1 MRTLDEVIRHE
12 EHVIKETEEQALE
25 AQLQCE
31 YEKIKPYL
39 TFADEHRQV
48 LKWLKQ
54 LQEIKKTIKE
64 YRTVPMEIMDSD
76 DAFTKICGVAD
87 E

>member
-1 MRTLDEVIRHE
+1 MTLSEAIEYEKHVVQKME
-12 EHVIKETEEQALE
+12 EEALE

-39 TFADEHRQV
+39 TFADEHRRIS
-48 LKWLKQ
+48 KWLMQ
-54 LQEIKKTIKE
+54 LQEVKKTIRE
-64 YRTVPMEIMDSD
+64 YRTVPMEVMDSD
-76 DAFTKICGVAD
+76 DAFARICEVVD

>member
-1 MRTLDEVIRHE
+1 MTLDEAIIYE
-12 EHVIKETEEQALE
+12 EHVIKKVEEQALE

-39 TFADEHRQV
+39 TFADEHRRI
-48 LKWLKQ
+48 LKWLMQ
-54 LQEIKKTIKE
+54 LQEIKKTIRD
-64 YRTVPMEIMDSD
+64 YRNTPVEVMDSL
-76 DAFTKICGVAD
+76 DAFSRICEVVD